1 MHLFK
6 MNGGSSYLYGWD
18 WKLSRLVLDDT
29 RKQSH
34 WTEHVK
40 IKLIYLTMKAE
51 QRTLIH
57 VLLSTFTELLEHVF
71 MIYYKDDSL

>member
-1 MHLFK
+1 
-6 MNGGSSYLYGWD
+6 
-18 WKLSRLVLDDT
+18 
-29 RKQSH
+29 
-34 WTEHVK
+34 
-40 IKLIYLTMKAE
+40 MKAE